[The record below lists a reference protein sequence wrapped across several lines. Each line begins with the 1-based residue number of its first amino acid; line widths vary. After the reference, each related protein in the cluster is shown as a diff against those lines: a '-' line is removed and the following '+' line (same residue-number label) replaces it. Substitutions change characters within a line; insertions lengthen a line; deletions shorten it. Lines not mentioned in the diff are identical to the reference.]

1 MSGFSD
7 CSKNTIPVFCEA
19 QVENCE
25 SIKEAFPSGSVFSL
39 TVKFAAQENSIP
51 SPGQFFMLRAKHSQV
66 LLARPISVFN
76 AIPDTRMGYIQ
87 VEFLILKKGQGTSEL
102 CALQKGDFLE
112 LLGPCGNVFPSPDKN
127 EKVCIAGGGIGIA
140 PVAGF
145 AKNLPPKSYD
155 FYASFKSG
163 SYGIENVSPEN
174 LVVTTNDGSC
184 GIRGMISAALTAQV
198 LKEKKYSV
206 VYACGPEPML
216 RYIQKICA
224 EAGTKCF
231 LSLESKMACG
241 MGACLGCTIKTKGGL
256 KRCCKDGPVFEAS
269 EIIFDE
275 KEFAKAKPPLEKVDL
290 SVKIFSRSSHKTS
303 GAKKELFLKNPVIAA
318 SGTFGFGA
326 EYKNIF
332 DVASLGAIASKG
344 LTLEA
349 REGNSGA
356 RIWET
361 PSGLMNSIGLQNPGI
376 PHFVRE
382 EFPAMKKIG
391 TSVIANLSGSTAES
405 YEEGA
410 RLLEKTE
417 VDAIE
422 LNISCPNV
430 SKGGAAFG
438 MTCEDAGGIT
448 RRIREIVSKPL
459 IVKLT
464 PQASDVAAVAMSC
477 VAAGADA
484 ISLCNSFQGVAI
496 DIEKARPVFEKI
508 KAGFGGPA
516 IRPIALRL
524 VYEVFLEMKKL
535 PQENRVPII
544 GIGGIATWRD
554 AVEFIMAGASAVQ
567 VGTATFANPFAMIQI
582 VEGLEEF
589 MKRKGYA
596 SVEEMRGAAV

>member
-1 MSGFSD
+1 MNGFSD

-19 QVENCE
+19 QVENCA
-25 SIKEAFPSGSVFSL
+25 SVKEAFPSGSVFSL

-51 SPGQFFMLRAKHSQV
+51 SSGQFFMLRAKHSQV

-76 AIPDTRMGYIQ
+76 AIPDTSMGYIQ
-87 VEFLILKKGQGTSEL
+87 IEFLILKKGQGTNEL

-174 LVVTTNDGSC
+174 LVVTTDDGSC

-241 MGACLGCTIKTKGGL
+241 MGACLGCTIKTKSGL

-275 KEFAKAKPPLEKVDL
+275 KEFAKPKPPLEKVDL
-290 SVKIFSRSSHKTS
+290 SVKIFSHSSHKTS
-303 GAKKELFLKNPVIAA
+303 GVEKELFLKNPVIAA

-349 REGNSGA
+349 REGNPGT

-410 RLLEKTE
+410 RLLEETE
-417 VDAIE
+417 ADAIE

-477 VAAGADA
+477 VSAGADA

-516 IRPIALRL
+516 VRPIALRL
-524 VYEVFLEMKKL
+524 IYEVFLEMKKL
-535 PQENRVPII
+535 PQEKRVPII